1 MFSYE
6 ICEIFKS
13 TYFEEYLPAD
23 ASTNETHALLR
34 KKNESYVLNLS
45 QGQWVL
51 YEIYNYFLIC
61 KVKRK

>member
-34 KKNESYVLNLS
+34 KKKTNHMY
-45 QGQWVL
+45 
-51 YEIYNYFLIC
+51 
-61 KVKRK
+61 

>member
-23 ASTNETHALLR
+23 ATTTETHALLR

>member
-1 MFSYE
+1 MFSYQ

-34 KKNESYVLNLS
+34 KKKRIICIKPIARTMSALRNLQLFS
-45 QGQWVL
+45 
-51 YEIYNYFLIC
+51 NM
-61 KVKRK
+61 